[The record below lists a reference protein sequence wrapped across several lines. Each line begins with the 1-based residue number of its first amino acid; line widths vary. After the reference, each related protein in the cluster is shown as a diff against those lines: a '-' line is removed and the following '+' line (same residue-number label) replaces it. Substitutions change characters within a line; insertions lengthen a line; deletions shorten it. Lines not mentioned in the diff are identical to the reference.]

1 MINVIDGKADSS
13 TLLSSYA
20 DAAESYKLVSDL
32 LSSSVFR
39 LIDRLGRSDW
49 RERGVT
55 RREAETRISLISK
68 AFEAIAVL
76 SLRHPVYSYV
86 GT

>member
-20 DAAESYKLVSDL
+20 DAAESYKLVSGP

-49 RERGVT
+49 RERGVI
-55 RREAETRISLISK
+55 RREVGIPILPISRV
-68 AFEAIAVL
+68 FEDTVV
-76 SLRHPVYSYV
+76 S
-86 GT
+86 